1 MKHAV
6 MAGALL
12 GLLALAVAGCG
23 GKSASSSSRS
33 GGGGGGGQTV
43 VGGVKA
49 NNHGSK
55 TVSSSA
61 EVELD
66 DYYFEPTVIQGKAG
80 STVTLELKN
89 QGSVE
94 HNFSIDGQTI
104 DKDLEPGDSAKV
116 TVTIPKSGSI
126 SFYCKYHKSMGMAG
140 ALEVGGTGG
149 MTGGGETTT
158 EETTT
163 EETTTGKGY

>member
-1 MKHAV
+1 MKQAA

-23 GKSASSSSRS
+23 GKSASKSSS
-33 GGGGGGGQTV
+33 GGGGGGQTV
-43 VGGVKA
+43 VAGVTA
-49 NNHGSK
+49 NNHGGK

-66 DYYFEPTVIQGKAG
+66 DYYFKPTVLTGRPG
-80 STVTLELKN
+80 SPVTLMLKN
-89 QGSVE
+89 EGSVE

-104 DKDLEPGDSAKV
+104 DKDLEPGDFAKV
-116 TVTIPKSGSI
+116 TVTIPKSGAI

-140 ALEVGGTGG
+140 ALEASGSGG
-149 MTGGGETTT
+149 MTGTGGTTT
-158 EETTT
+158 IGTTT
-163 EETTTGKGY
+163 SKGYGY